1 MMRAIQVKG
10 GVSQHADDLVMGEIE
25 RPEPKEGEV
34 LVKVLAFGLNRM
46 DILQRQGLYPLPPEH
61 PKTLGVEFSGIIEIS
76 NSQDWKH
83 GEHVF
88 GLAYGG
94 AYAEY
99 ISVDGRIIIK
109 KPESLSWEEAA
120 SIPENWLTSYQALIW
135 IGQLKKGSKVLIH
148 GGASGIGI
156 AAIQLA
162 KSIGADEIFT
172 TAGTEEKVKFS
183 MTVGATRGMSYK
195 EVDFSQEIDSA
206 TKGLGVDFI
215 LDLVGQSYWNSN
227 IKSLSKDGKLVLLGL
242 LSGGKIQG
250 PVELGPILFKRLKIE
265 GTTLRSRSID
275 YQSKLLKEFSEV
287 YISQLIGGSNAEK
300 TLKMV
305 IHKVYPWE
313 EIVKATK
320 EMEESKNIGKIVCR
334 I

>member
-1 MMRAIQVKG
+1 MSITGTRLTVFWVDEIKKG
-10 GVSQHADDLVMGEIE
+10 GVSQHADDLVMIE
-25 RPEPKEGEV
+25 RPETKEGEV
-34 LVKVLAFGLNRM
+34 QVKVLAFGLNRM
-46 DILQRQGLYPLPPEH
+46 DILQRQGLYPLPPEY
-61 PKTLGVEFSGIIEIS
+61 PKSLGVEFSGIIEKS

-99 ISVDGRIIIK
+99 ISVDARMIVK

-162 KSIGADEIFT
+162 KSIGVAEIFT
-172 TAGTEEKVKFS
+172 TAGTEEKVNFLMS
-183 MTVGATRGMSYK
+183 LGATQAMNYK
-195 EVDFSQEIDSA
+195 EVDFSREIDSV
-206 TKGLGVDFI
+206 TKGSGVDFI

-242 LSGGKIQG
+242 LSGGKIQT

-275 YQSKLLKEFSEV
+275 YQCQEDPQS
-287 YISQLIGGSNAEK
+287 G
-300 TLKMV
+300 
-305 IHKVYPWE
+305 YPQG
-313 EIVKATK
+313 I
-320 EMEESKNIGKIVCR
+320 
-334 I
+334 